1 MKLRM
6 GMSRVGALTG
16 TPVVRPCAIAPT
28 LQPHTHHEPLPIVV
42 LPDSITPFAPI
53 RRGSGI
59 VLTGVRGVDGV
70 AMVRK
75 DFPSKPQGQ
84 REYLITRLLADDD
97 RSTGDNLFVTLVGS
111 CESIHR
117 GGFAFVTARTLC
129 SVGQFWRSPTVV
141 SKQLGR
147 RVRGSDILRQAVAAA
162 ARMHELGFAHND
174 IKPDNLLLSIVDGV
188 PVIVLCDFGLSS
200 RSDKVDQARGTDGY
214 RYLYSTPITGLHTD
228 FWALGLLSCHIAIGK
243 RFIEAWDQ
251 VGIGQDGTTQS
262 ALHHLACA

>member
-1 MKLRM
+1 
-6 GMSRVGALTG
+6 
-16 TPVVRPCAIAPT
+16 
-28 LQPHTHHEPLPIVV
+28 
-42 LPDSITPFAPI
+42 
-53 RRGSGI
+53 
-59 VLTGVRGVDGV
+59 
-70 AMVRK
+70 
-75 DFPSKPQGQ
+75 
-84 REYLITRLLADDD
+84 
-97 RSTGDNLFVTLVGS
+97 
-111 CESIHR
+111 
-117 GGFAFVTARTLC
+117 
-129 SVGQFWRSPTVV
+129 
-141 SKQLGR
+141 
-147 RVRGSDILRQAVAAA
+147 
-162 ARMHELGFAHND
+162 MHELGFAHND